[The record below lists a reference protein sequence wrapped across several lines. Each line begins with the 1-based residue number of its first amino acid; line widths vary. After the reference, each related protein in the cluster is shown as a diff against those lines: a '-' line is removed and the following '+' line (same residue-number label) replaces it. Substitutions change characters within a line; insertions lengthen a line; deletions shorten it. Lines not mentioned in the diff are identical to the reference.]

1 MALNDRKITDAE
13 IAHHG
18 VQSQPNKLTGSAQQ
32 NKQAFDKLIDEVVQT
47 KFNAL
52 IDDLVNGTAA
62 GEIGASVEG
71 LEATTLNALLAE
83 IKAIADRATHG
94 TITPGSIA
102 TGDLADGAVTTPKLA
117 DSAVTHA
124 KLGSD
129 ILPEHVGIKYGTAT
143 PTTATLGEG
152 EIYLKLESE

>member
-13 IAHHG
+13 IAAHG

-32 NKQAFDKLIDEVVQT
+32 NKQAFDKLIDEVVQA

-83 IKAIADRATHG
+83 IKAIADQATHG

-102 TGDLADGAVTTPKLA
+102 PGDLAAG
-117 DSAVTHA
+117 AVTHA

-129 ILPEHVGIKYGTAT
+129 ILPVHVGIKYGPEMPT
-143 PTTATLGEG
+143 PATLGEG

>member
-13 IAHHG
+13 IAAHG

-32 NKQAFDKLIDEVVQT
+32 NKQAFDKLIDEVVQE

-102 TGDLADGAVTTPKLA
+102 TGDLADGAVT
-117 DSAVTHA
+117 HA

-129 ILPEHVGIKYGTAT
+129 ILPEHVGIKYGTEM